1 MFGYSPTSGTAA
13 AMDALDAWPGSP
25 AFFTGPYVEPSLELG
40 MPSAWSTTTSVPA
53 AEGVLGE
60 LDLAATPAAVRLA
73 RSYVRELVGE
83 CLAPSKSVLDDLE
96 LLTSEVVTNSVLHAR
111 PRRDGTVMLAALH
124 TGRTV
129 RVEVTDGGPRAG
141 TRPPANDPLPVS
153 GRGLR
158 LVEAIA
164 FDHGRYRDSA
174 GSATFWFEVAIG
186 GDRPDVVD
194 DDDRLG

>member
-1 MFGYSPTSGTAA
+1 MFGYSPTRGTAA

-40 MPSAWSTTTSVPA
+40 MPPIWSSTTASAP

-60 LDLAATPAAVRLA
+60 IDLAATPAAVRLA

-83 CLAPSKSVLDDLE
+83 CLGPGRGVLDDLE
-96 LLTSEVVTNSVLHAR
+96 LLTSEVVTNSVTHAR
-111 PRRDGTVMLAALH
+111 PRRDGTIMLAALH

-141 TRPPANDPLPVS
+141 TMRPADDPLPIS

-158 LVEAIA
+158 LVESLAIE
-164 FDHGRYRDSA
+164 HGRYRDSA
-174 GSATFWFEVAIG
+174 GSATFWFEVALG
-186 GDRPDVVD
+186 SDQPTGLV